1 MKFKLTRFIAPV
13 GKPAMALIETLL
25 LPAFMVA
32 LGLWL
37 NPVDPMFTRSSF
49 PWAWLGPLVLAL
61 RYGPIE
67 GLGGGL
73 VLFLAWF
80 GLEGIT
86 HANRHVPDVY
96 FLGGLIMVMLAGE
109 FSSIWRARVRR
120 AEATQDYLE
129 RRLDNLTRTHY
140 LLHLSHERLEQDLLS
155 RPISLRDALTSL
167 RELVADIDPHSKAL
181 PAAERLLKLS
191 AQLCQVERAA
201 LVPFTDDTPE
211 DAAAVFLGAP
221 FALHWNDPLPSRA
234 VSDYLLTHIASADV
248 EQRSDSRY
256 LVAAP
261 VVEPSGR
268 LRAILLIEAMPF
280 FALQEETLQTLN
292 LMLGYYADSLAA
304 APLVTQ
310 IRQPWPSCPS
320 PFALELQ
327 RLTRLERES
336 SVPSALIALQFVA
349 GKSAADLPDLILRQ
363 RRLLDVV
370 WMIGD
375 DEHQPRALL
384 VILPLAREAA
394 VAGYL
399 ARLAVWLENQYE
411 KDMEGVGMRNRVWH
425 IGDEEP
431 LTLLGNILE
440 SCHVAEQARAV
451 RPAA

>member
-1 MKFKLTRFIAPV
+1 MKLQFSRFIAP
-13 GKPAMALIETLL
+13 GGMSATSLLETLL
-25 LPAFMVA
+25 VPALMVA

-37 NPVDPMFTRSSF
+37 NPLDPMFSRSPF
-49 PWAWLGPLVLAL
+49 PWSWLGPLVLAL

-73 VLFLAWF
+73 VLLLAWL

-86 HANRHVPDVY
+86 RETRNVPEVY
-96 FLGGLIMVMLAGE
+96 FLGGLVMVMLAGE
-109 FSSIWRARVRR
+109 FSSVWRARVRR
-120 AEATQDYLE
+120 AEATQEYLE
-129 RRLDNLTRTHY
+129 QRLDNLTRTHY
-140 LLHLSHERLEQDLLS
+140 LLHLSHERLEQDLLA

-167 RELVADIDPHSKAL
+167 RELVTDIDPQSKVS

-191 AQLCQVERAA
+191 AQLCQVGRAA
-201 LVPFTDDTPE
+201 LVPCIDDTPQ
-211 DAAAVFLGAP
+211 DASAVFLGAP
-221 FALHWNDPLPSRA
+221 FELHWNDPLPSRA
-234 VSDYLLTHIASADV
+234 RLDNLLTHVASADV

-261 VVEPSGR
+261 VVAPSGD
-268 LRAILLIEAMPF
+268 LLAMLLIEAMPF

-304 APLVTQ
+304 GPLVAQ
-310 IRQPWPSCPS
+310 IREPWPSCPS

-327 RLTRLERES
+327 RLTRLRRES
-336 SVPSALIALQFVA
+336 AVPSALIALQFVA
-349 GKSAADLPDLILRQ
+349 GKSAADLPALILRQ

-384 VILPLAREAA
+384 VILPLAGEAA
-394 VAGYL
+394 IAGYL
-399 ARLAVWLENQYE
+399 ARLTVWVESQYD
-411 KDMEGVGMRNRVWH
+411 KDMEGVGMRSRTWH
-425 IGDEEP
+425 VGDEES
-431 LTLLGNILE
+431 LALLGTVLE
-440 SCHVAEQARAV
+440 SCHVADHARAV